1 MKLLLPLILVYAIL
15 APLPKDSADAQ
26 AAPQSPAVHAETTA
40 PALTADES
48 GVYAAIFTE
57 IFQATADTQIMLLDH
72 TSVGV
77 PPGMWAVTSVQG
89 PDTGKFITQVSTETR
104 QDYQAKNKQS
114 VRLAGECK
122 LAPRCEFDNVVALT
136 GIVGAEKDKME
147 KGWKEF
153 DKRFP
158 NAPGIFVVSR
168 IGFNHDRTEALAY
181 AGRSCGKLCGNGYYV
196 RLVKREGAWAVA
208 GQTTI
213 WIA

>member
-1 MKLLLPLILVYAIL
+1 MKLLARLILACAIL
-15 APLPKDSADAQ
+15 APLPQNGANAQ
-26 AAPQSPAVHAETTA
+26 VAVQRPATQTETAE

-48 GVYAAIFTE
+48 GVYTAILAE
-57 IFQATADTQIMLLDH
+57 VFQATVDTQIMLLDH
-72 TSVGV
+72 TSIGV

-89 PDTGKFITQVSTETR
+89 PETAKFITQFSTETR
-104 QDYQAKNKQS
+104 QDYNLKNKQS

-122 LAPRCEFDNVVALT
+122 FAPRCEFDNVVALT

-153 DKRFP
+153 NKRFP

-168 IGFNHDRTEALAY
+168 VGFNHDHTEALAY
-181 AGRSCGKLCGNGYYV
+181 AGRSCGNLCGNGYYV
-196 RLVKREGAWAVA
+196 RLVKRDGAWAVA

>member
-1 MKLLLPLILVYAIL
+1 MKFFANLVLAVAIVALPNSDATI
-15 APLPKDSADAQ
+15 APIVMQTPAAQ
-26 AAPQSPAVHAETTA
+26 GNSTPAT
-40 PALTADES
+40 LTADES
-48 GVYAAIFTE
+48 AIYTAIFAE
-57 IFQATADTQIMLLDH
+57 VFQATADTQVMLLDH
-72 TSVGV
+72 TSIGV

-89 PDTGKFITQVSTETR
+89 PETAKFIAQFSTETR
-104 QDYQAKNKQS
+104 QDYNLKNKQS

-122 LAPRCEFDNVVALT
+122 FAPRCEFDNVVALT

-153 DKRFP
+153 NKRFP

-168 IGFNHDRTEALAY
+168 IGFNHDHTEALAY
-181 AGRSCGKLCGNGYYV
+181 AGRSCGNLCGNGYYV
-196 RLVKREGAWAVA
+196 RLVKRDGAWAVA